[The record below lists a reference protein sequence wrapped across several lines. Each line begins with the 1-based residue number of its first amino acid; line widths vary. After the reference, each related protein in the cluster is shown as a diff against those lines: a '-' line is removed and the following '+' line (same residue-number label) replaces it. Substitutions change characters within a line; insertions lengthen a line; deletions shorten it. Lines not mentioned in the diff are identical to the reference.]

1 MDSLKNWSVSLSL
14 SDLSIGYGLVCTTV
28 CISKV
33 YSSKWETN
41 CLTKTRDCWGL
52 VPPIAQ
58 GCNVSLCT
66 VNWISDVGTHKSES
80 AIWLWIEL
88 RPHGHSLL
96 RFDCTLLLCVLPVI
110 LIYCSNNR
118 TVTNSHRG
126 PRGLRNPPNIYL
138 CVCVCMRAFVWTCT
152 CVYCMYEWCVSVC
165 WPWSLLFS
173 LMWHQLRRCTLPQEW
188 RLASWRSW
196 WPRRRWRRSRGECPP
211 LSPYCPPSFAWLW
224 FNLSSFCTPMQ
235 PPSPSLPPSPILSLC
250 VDLAFRCY
258 DNISSAD
265 RRGLVTEWTVKPITH
280 QSSEG
285 RSRLCTCSY

>member
-41 CLTKTRDCWGL
+41 CLTKTRDGWGL

-138 CVCVCMRAFVWTCT
+138 SVCVCMRAFV
-152 CVYCMYEWCVSVC
+152 CVNMHVCVLYVWMMCKCVLTMVPPVFSDVASAEAVHFTPGMKISKLEKLMTKEEMEEEQR
-165 WPWSLLFS
+165 WVPPSLSLLPPFS
-173 LMWHQLRRCTLPQEW
+173 WH
-188 RLASWRSW
+188 
-196 WPRRRWRRSRGECPP
+196 
-211 LSPYCPPSFAWLW
+211 
-224 FNLSSFCTPMQ
+224 
-235 PPSPSLPPSPILSLC
+235 
-250 VDLAFRCY
+250 D
-258 DNISSAD
+258 
-265 RRGLVTEWTVKPITH
+265 
-280 QSSEG
+280 
-285 RSRLCTCSY
+285 

>member
-1 MDSLKNWSVSLSL
+1 MDSLTL

-211 LSPYCPPSFAWLW
+211 LSPYCPPSPGMTSL
-224 FNLSSFCTPMQ
+224 TY
-235 PPSPSLPPSPILSLC
+235 PPTARQCNHLLPLFLPPLSCPC
-250 VDLAFRCY
+250 VLTWHLGAMT
-258 DNISSAD
+258 SM
-265 RRGLVTEWTVKPITH
+265 TH
-280 QSSEG
+280 PWQHLPC
-285 RSRLCTCSY
+285 R